1 MKYYKLEKCDGF
13 YWPLSYNDEYL
24 SMLVAIFTDGGSLD
38 MVVKREL
45 LNPEGRGAT
54 GNLTDVT
61 IKGNTVIIQ
70 PAMFDVTDEPE
81 EYAIEIDRDVLLD
94 LINQWED
101 LKKKK
106 AKEITFYR
114 DEHNKITVEGAF
126 DEEK

>member
-1 MKYYKLEKCDGF
+1 MKFFKFVYRDRRYRYDSHNDG
-13 YWPLSYNDEYL
+13 YL
-24 SMLVAIFTDGGSLD
+24 SMLTGIFTDVSTFD
-38 MVVKREL
+38 EDVKKALIAPNKTRV
-45 LNPEGRGAT
+45 A
-54 GNLTDVT
+54 GNLTDMI
-61 IKGNTVIIQ
+61 IKENKVIIQ
-70 PAMFDVTDEPE
+70 PAILDLTDEPE

-114 DEHNKITVEGAF
+114 DDNNKITVEGAF

>member
-1 MKYYKLEKCDGF
+1 MKFFKFVYRDRRYRYDSHNDG
-13 YWPLSYNDEYL
+13 YL
-24 SMLVAIFTDGGSLD
+24 SMLTGIFTDVSTFD
-38 MVVKREL
+38 EDVKKALIAPNKTRV
-45 LNPEGRGAT
+45 A
-54 GNLTDVT
+54 GNLTDMI
-61 IKGNTVIIQ
+61 IKENKVIIQ
-70 PAMFDVTDEPE
+70 PAILDLTDEPE

-114 DEHNKITVEGAF
+114 DDNNKITVEGTF